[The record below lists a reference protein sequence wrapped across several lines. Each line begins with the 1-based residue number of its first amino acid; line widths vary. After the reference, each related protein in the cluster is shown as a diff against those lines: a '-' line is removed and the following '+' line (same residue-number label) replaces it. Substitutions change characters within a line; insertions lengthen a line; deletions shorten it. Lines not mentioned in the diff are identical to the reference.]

1 MPSTIFANALMA
13 VDKSDALLSA
23 IDSLRAGTP
32 SARIHF
38 ADTESLAKVPGTPF
52 GYWVSDD
59 IRTVFKRF
67 PQYEIGERRVRA
79 GLQTSDD
86 FRFVR
91 AWWEVQTHSLL
102 EASPHLSQEHYRER
116 TNTGQR
122 WVTLAKGGGASAFS
136 NQFYLVVDWA
146 CDGKEM
152 KAWNDRLH
160 GGSGWSR
167 NIRST
172 ECYFLPGLSW
182 AVRTRRFSPH
192 VVPAG
197 GIFSVSRYQAFA
209 PAKDVLWILALL
221 NSSHVTLLLRLCSER
236 YEHPK
241 YVVGIVSQLPFPE
254 PDEKTKTDLERLSTR
269 GIRAAALRASGNE
282 CSRFF
287 RCPAVLRTS
296 GSTLRDRI
304 SLWKEQIA
312 KADSDLSEVLR
323 ECTEIASTL
332 YGFKVPTDPMEDG
345 SDVAPPEEAH
355 ATSDIDSDDDST
367 DEALNGSDEYTCISE
382 YVSFLFGCLAGR
394 WCLATA
400 TSHQDSEGCTADIWQ
415 VLPTQSPAMATVTS
429 ETTARKG
436 DGIACDDADHPHDVI
451 CLLRGVAELLWNET
465 VDSIEAE
472 TCRLLSVRSLR
483 DYFRKPGKGG
493 FWDDHVSR
501 YSKSR
506 RKAPI
511 YWLLQSSKKNY
522 AIWLYYHRLDKDIL
536 FKALVNYVEPKI
548 RLENDRL
555 GSLRS
560 QKAAA
565 GAGKGAKKL
574 DKEIEKQEEFLSELR
589 DFEEKLRRA
598 ADLHLVPDL
607 NDGVVLNIAPLHELV
622 PWKEAEKYWEELL
635 EGKYEWS
642 SIGKQLRD
650 KGLVK

>member
-1 MPSTIFANALMA
+1 MPPTIFANALTA
-13 VDKSDALLSA
+13 VDKSAALLSA
-23 IDSLRAGTP
+23 IGSLRAGHP

-38 ADTESLAKVPGTPF
+38 ANTESLAKVPGTPF

-67 PQYEIGERRVRA
+67 SQYETGERKVRA

-91 AWWEVQTHSLL
+91 AWWEVQANSLL
-102 EASPHLSQEHYRER
+102 EGSPHLSQDDYRER
-116 TNTGQR
+116 TNTGNR

-136 NQFYLVVDWA
+136 NQFYLVVDWH

-172 ECYFLPGLSW
+172 DCYFLPGFSW

-221 NSSHVTLLLRLCSER
+221 NSSHATLLLRLCSER

-254 PDEKTKTDLERLSTR
+254 PDEKTKSDLERLAAR
-269 GIRAAALRASGNE
+269 GIQAAALRARVNE

-287 RCPAVLRTS
+287 QRPAILWTP
-296 GSTLRDRI
+296 GATLHDHIR
-304 SLWKEQIA
+304 LWGEQLA
-312 KADSDLSEVLR
+312 KTDSDLSDVLR

-332 YGFKVPTDPMEDG
+332 YGFTIPTDPMEAAGDA
-345 SDVAPPEEAH
+345 VPPEQADTLNDTE
-355 ATSDIDSDDDST
+355 TDDEST
-367 DEALNGSDEYTCISE
+367 DESSRDCDEYTCVSE
-382 YVSFLFGCLAGR
+382 YVSFLFGCVVGR

-400 TSHQDSEGCTADIWQ
+400 TSKQDSAECKTDVWQ
-415 VLPTQSPAMATVTS
+415 ILPRHSPAMATHNS
-429 ETTARKG
+429 DARATTG

-451 CLLRGVAELLWNET
+451 RLLRGVTEAIWSERVDGIET
-465 VDSIEAE
+465 E
-472 TCRLLSVRSLR
+472 TCGLLSVRSLR

-493 FWDDHVSR
+493 FWDDHISR

-522 AIWLYYHRLDKDIL
+522 AIWLFYHRLDKDIL

-548 RLENDRL
+548 RLEDDQL
-555 GSLRS
+555 QSLRA
-560 QKAAA
+560 QK
-565 GAGKGAKKL
+565 GEGGKATKKL
-574 DKEIEKQEEFLSELR
+574 DKEIEKQEDFLSELR

-598 ADLHLVPDL
+598 AELRLVPDL

-622 PWKEAEKYWEELL
+622 PWKEAKSYWEELL

-642 SIGKQLRD
+642 SMGKQLRE
-650 KGLVK
+650 KGLVT